1 MSMKNTIKSICPALL
16 LKTIDA
22 LKIYYRPIR
31 SIPYRLDAFF
41 FPGKIK
47 RYCPC
52 CGLRFRSFRAG
63 NYINLADKV
72 DVNRY
77 KNIGQDVI
85 CPYCGSLPRHRILSM
100 WCEEN
105 IGPLQSSKILYFAPE
120 KSMTMWMNRHNIDI
134 TTADLYQEAD
144 LKLDIQDTALPDSSY
159 DIIFCNHVLEH
170 VDDYKKALK
179 ELHRLLKDGG
189 TLICS
194 FPIDTSVD
202 ILYEDQD
209 IKTPENRIRHF
220 GQFDH
225 KRIFGVHADKLLEE
239 AGFKVDRING
249 DRYPEK
255 ILPVIGPAD
264 YDINI
269 LFCCVKG

>member
-1 MSMKNTIKSICPALL
+1 MSIKDTS
-16 LKTIDA
+16 
-22 LKIYYRPIR
+22 R
-31 SIPYRLDAFF
+31 SIRPVPLWKEMELIKYCYKSVRSVSYRLDEGL
-41 FPGKIK
+41 FPNKMK

-52 CGLRFRSFRAG
+52 CGMRFRSFRKG
-63 NYINLADKV
+63 NYRNLEDKV
-72 DVNRY
+72 DVKRY
-77 KNIGQDVI
+77 ENTRQDVI
-85 CPYCGSLPRHRILSM
+85 CPNCGSLPRHRILAM
-100 WCEEN
+100 WCEKD
-105 IGPLQSSKILYFAPE
+105 IASLKSSKTLYFAPE
-120 KSMTMWMNRHNIDI
+120 KSMMMWMNRHHIDI

-189 TLICS
+189 MLICS

-202 ILYEDQD
+202 LVYEDPD
-209 IKTPENRIRHF
+209 IKTFEARIRHF

-225 KRIFGVHADKLLEE
+225 KRVFGEHADKLLE
-239 AGFKVDRING
+239 ATGFKVDRIDG
-249 DRYPEK
+249 DSYPEI
-255 ILPVIGPAD
+255 ILPVIGPAN
-264 YDINI
+264 YDINV